1 MQIKVVLYATLRD
14 KLPRGNKGVTMLELP
29 KGSTINNILEKL
41 DIDIMVKCSVNGEIA
56 RDNTRILK
64 DGDEV
69 RVFRPIGGG

>member
-14 KLPRGNKGVTMLELP
+14 KLPRENKGVTMLELP
-29 KGSTINNILEKL
+29 EGSTINNMLEKL

-56 RDNTRILK
+56 RDNMWILK